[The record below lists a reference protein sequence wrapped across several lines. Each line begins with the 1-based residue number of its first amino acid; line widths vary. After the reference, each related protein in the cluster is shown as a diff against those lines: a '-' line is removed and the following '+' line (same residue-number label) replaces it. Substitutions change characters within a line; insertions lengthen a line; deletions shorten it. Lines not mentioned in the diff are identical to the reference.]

1 MNMPFGHQQLHN
13 RYCFEG
19 ELELVT
25 ALRISSGNASDE
37 TDAPFIRTFDK
48 TTPYIPGS
56 SLRGAIRSEV
66 ERILA
71 SVGAT
76 AGLKSC
82 TLFEKDCCTEKA
94 RDFLSELDKN
104 ERNQDTREKS
114 TKNELIAA
122 FAKDTL
128 CDVCKLFGSTVYAS
142 RLTIEDALPVGM
154 EGNKIPTHIRD
165 GVGIDRDTGAAKDGA
180 KFDYEVIEPAKNGL
194 AFLFKMKAE
203 NVTNNDK
210 KLRQNSGMGSPTEC
224 LTLSSAEWTAF
235 SEQYPS
241 GGDVSSL
248 SDILET
254 GDVPERYYLSAIAS
268 LGILRRAAKRGRVL
282 PRSLQ
287 TALEQVAQTTTK
299 PKPDTL

>member
-210 KLRQNSGMGSPTEC
+210 KLLNLILSLLKHGLHVGGKRAGGLGKIKLREVEKKFYKVTGFEDSKSLWAAITRGKEIHNSI
-224 LTLSSAEWTAF
+224 EWK
-235 SEQYPS
+235 E
-241 GGDVSSL
+241 
-248 SDILET
+248 E
-254 GDVPERYYLSAIAS
+254 
-268 LGILRRAAKRGRVL
+268 VL
-282 PRSLQ
+282 C
-287 TALEQVAQTTTK
+287 
-299 PKPDTL
+299 

>member
-48 TTPYIPGS
+48 TPYIPGS

-76 AGLKSC
+76 AKLQSC
-82 TLFEKDCCTEKA
+82 TLFEKDCCAEKA
-94 RDFLSELDKN
+94 RDFLSKLDKN
-104 ERNQDTREKS
+104 ERNQDTYEKN
-114 TKNELIAA
+114 TKNERIAA
-122 FAKDTL
+122 FAEKEL
-128 CDVCKLFGSTVYAS
+128 CDACKLFGSTVYAS

-154 EGNKIPTHIRD
+154 EGNKIPKHIRD

-180 KFDYEVIEPAKNGL
+180 KFDYEVIEPVKNGL
-194 AFLFKMKAE
+194 AFLLKMKAE
-203 NVTNNDK
+203 NVTGNDK
-210 KLRQNSGMGSPTEC
+210 KLLN
-224 LTLSSAEWTAF
+224 L
-235 SEQYPS
+235 
-241 GGDVSSL
+241 
-248 SDILET
+248 IL
-254 GDVPERYYLSAIAS
+254 GL
-268 LGILRRAAKRGRVL
+268 LKRGLHVGGKRAGGLGEIKLREVAKKFYKVTGFEDTN
-282 PRSLQ
+282 SLWAAI
-287 TALEQVAQTTTK
+287 TRGKEIHNSIEWKEGV
-299 PKPDTL
+299 PC

>member
-25 ALRISSGNASDE
+25 ALRISSGNASDA
-37 TDAPFIRTFDK
+37 TDAPFIRTLDK
-48 TTPYIPGS
+48 TPYIPGS

-82 TLFEKDCCTEKA
+82 TLFEKDCCAEKA
-94 RDFLSELDKN
+94 RKFLLELDKN
-104 ERNQDTREKS
+104 ERNQDTNAKK
-114 TKNELIAA
+114 TKNEQIAK
-122 FAKDTL
+122 FAEEKL

-154 EGNKIPTHIRD
+154 EGKEIPTHIRD

-180 KFDYEVIEPAKNGL
+180 KFDYEVIEPVKNSL
-194 AFLFKMKAE
+194 AFLLKMKAE
-203 NVTNNDK
+203 NVTCNDK
-210 KLRQNSGMGSPTEC
+210 KLLNLILSLLKHGLHVGGKRAGGLGEIKLREAAKKFYKVTGFEDPNS
-224 LTLSSAEWTAF
+224 LW
-235 SEQYPS
+235 
-241 GGDVSSL
+241 
-248 SDILET
+248 
-254 GDVPERYYLSAIAS
+254 SAITS
-268 LGILRRAAKRGRVL
+268 GKEIHNSIDWKEGV
-282 PRSLQ
+282 PC
-287 TALEQVAQTTTK
+287 
-299 PKPDTL
+299 

>member
-48 TTPYIPGS
+48 TPYIPGS

-76 AGLKSC
+76 AKLQSC
-82 TLFEKDCCTEKA
+82 TLFEKDCCAEKA
-94 RDFLSELDKN
+94 RDFLSKLDKN
-104 ERNQDTREKS
+104 ERNQDTYEKN
-114 TKNELIAA
+114 TKNERIAA
-122 FAKDTL
+122 FAEKEL
-128 CDVCKLFGSTVYAS
+128 CDACKLFGSTVYAS

-154 EGNKIPTHIRD
+154 EGNKIPKHIRD

-180 KFDYEVIEPAKNGL
+180 KFDYEVIEPVKNGL
-194 AFLFKMKAE
+194 AFLLKMKAE
-203 NVTNNDK
+203 NVTGNDK
-210 KLRQNSGMGSPTEC
+210 KLLNLILSLLKHGLHVGGKRAGGLGEIKLREVAKKFYKVTGFEDTNSLWAAITRGKEIHNSI
-224 LTLSSAEWTAF
+224 EWK
-235 SEQYPS
+235 E
-241 GGDVSSL
+241 G
-248 SDILET
+248 
-254 GDVPERYYLSAIAS
+254 VPC
-268 LGILRRAAKRGRVL
+268 
-282 PRSLQ
+282 
-287 TALEQVAQTTTK
+287 
-299 PKPDTL
+299 

>member
-48 TTPYIPGS
+48 TPYIPGS

-76 AGLKSC
+76 AKLQSC
-82 TLFEKDCCTEKA
+82 TLFEKDCCAEKA
-94 RDFLSELDKN
+94 RDFLSKLDKN
-104 ERNQDTREKS
+104 ERNQDTYEKN
-114 TKNELIAA
+114 TKNERIAA
-122 FAKDTL
+122 FAEKEL

-165 GVGIDRDTGAAKDGA
+165 CVGIDRDTGAAKDGA
-180 KFDYEVIEPAKNGL
+180 KFDYEVIEPVKNGL
-194 AFLFKMKAE
+194 AFLLKMKAE
-203 NVTNNDK
+203 NVTGNDK
-210 KLRQNSGMGSPTEC
+210 KLLNLILSLLKHGLHVGGKRAGGLGEIKLREVAKKFYKVTGFEDTNSLWAAITRGKEIHNSI
-224 LTLSSAEWTAF
+224 EWK
-235 SEQYPS
+235 E
-241 GGDVSSL
+241 G
-248 SDILET
+248 
-254 GDVPERYYLSAIAS
+254 VPC
-268 LGILRRAAKRGRVL
+268 
-282 PRSLQ
+282 
-287 TALEQVAQTTTK
+287 
-299 PKPDTL
+299 

>member
-37 TDAPFIRTFDK
+37 TDAPFIRAFDK
-48 TTPYIPGS
+48 TPYIPGS

-76 AGLKSC
+76 AKLQSC
-82 TLFEKDCCTEKA
+82 TLFEKDCCAEKA
-94 RDFLSELDKN
+94 RDFLSKLDKN
-104 ERNQDTREKS
+104 ERNQDTYEKN
-114 TKNELIAA
+114 TKNERIAA
-122 FAKDTL
+122 FAEKEL

-154 EGNKIPTHIRD
+154 EGNKIPKHIRD

-180 KFDYEVIEPAKNGL
+180 KFECEVIEPVKNGL
-194 AFLFKMKAE
+194 AFLLKMKAE
-203 NVTNNDK
+203 NVTGNDK
-210 KLRQNSGMGSPTEC
+210 KLLN
-224 LTLSSAEWTAF
+224 L
-235 SEQYPS
+235 
-241 GGDVSSL
+241 
-248 SDILET
+248 IL
-254 GDVPERYYLSAIAS
+254 GL
-268 LGILRRAAKRGRVL
+268 LKRGLHVGGKRAGGLGEIKLREVAKKFYKVTGFEDTN
-282 PRSLQ
+282 SLWAAI
-287 TALEQVAQTTTK
+287 TRGKEIHNSIEWKEGV
-299 PKPDTL
+299 PC